1 MFPSYWQG
9 LMFSERND
17 SDLVFVAVY
26 DSNLCL
32 TVAVALARLA
42 TQFAATL
49 RAVSTPSVRRQGN
62 LRVL

>member
-1 MFPSYWQG
+1 
-9 LMFSERND
+9 MFSERND

-32 TVAVALARLA
+32 IVAVALARLA